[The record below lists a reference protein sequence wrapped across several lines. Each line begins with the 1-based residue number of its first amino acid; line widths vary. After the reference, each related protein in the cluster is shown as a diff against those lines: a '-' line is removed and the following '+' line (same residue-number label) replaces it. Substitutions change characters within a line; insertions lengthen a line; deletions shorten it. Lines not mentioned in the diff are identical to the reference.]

1 MKFLI
6 MTFGLALGQDTEH
19 DPEAMAFC
27 SGRLE
32 PYLFSRE
39 VLGYIQHDYRE
50 TKISNNFFASGTIG
64 LFLKIDK

>member
-39 VLGYIQHDYRE
+39 VLGYI
-50 TKISNNFFASGTIG
+50 
-64 LFLKIDK
+64 